1 MHSRSTQRG
10 SWFGVR
16 IFSVMAIV
24 AGLSVVGGGVLSQTA
39 GASTPDTLEIGF
51 ICSCTGPEASTISQ
65 TAPAAEA
72 WASWTNA
79 HGGLEGHKVQ
89 LTVKD
94 DGYNPSTSLTDA
106 ESLVQQNH
114 VLAIIDNS
122 DEDQAWANYAKQQGV
137 PVLGDTDTEAGYTNS
152 DFFTPGM
159 TFNNSSAAEADAMK
173 KAGVTK
179 VADVY
184 CAEVAICAQSVP
196 LLSAAL
202 KKVGGSVVYSAAIGF
217 AAPNYTA
224 QCLAAKQAGAKGMEV
239 GDASGVV
246 VKVASNCASQGYE
259 PLEFGG
265 DGTVSKSWLTTPGMQ
280 GNVDVQPDVPWF
292 VHDAGTKEMY
302 EALDKY
308 APAVPSG
315 PNMGEVVVQD
325 WSELIEFQQ
334 AFEAAHPTGTPTA
347 ATILKGL
354 YALPKGTTLGG
365 IAPPLGGFVKGK
377 PANNTCFYLMGI
389 NDGKFVT
396 IDNNKPVCPS

>member
-1 MHSRSTQRG
+1 MELEERRSRAARLRELVGIQMVYTA
-10 SWFGVR
+10 
-16 IFSVMAIV
+16 AI
-24 AGLSVVGGGVLSQTA
+24 S
-39 GASTPDTLEIGF
+39 
-51 ICSCTGPEASTISQ
+51 
-65 TAPAAEA
+65 
-72 WASWTNA
+72 
-79 HGGLEGHKVQ
+79 
-89 LTVKD
+89 
-94 DGYNPSTSLTDA
+94 
-106 ESLVQQNH
+106 
-114 VLAIIDNS
+114 
-122 DEDQAWANYAKQQGV
+122 
-137 PVLGDTDTEAGYTNS
+137 
-152 DFFTPGM
+152 
-159 TFNNSSAAEADAMK
+159 SSAPD
-173 KAGVTK
+173 
-179 VADVY
+179 
-184 CAEVAICAQSVP
+184 
-196 LLSAAL
+196 
-202 KKVGGSVVYSAAIGF
+202 
-217 AAPNYTA
+217 YTA

>member
-334 AFEAAHPTGTPTA
+334 AFEAAHSTGTPTA

-377 PANNTCFYLMGI
+377 PANNTCFFLMGI

>member
-202 KKVGGSVVYSAAIGF
+202 KKVGGDLVYSAAIGF

>member
-1 MHSRSTQRG
+1 MHSKSTRRG

-16 IFSVMAIV
+16 IFTVMAV
-24 AGLSVVGGGVLSQTA
+24 AAGLSVVGGGALAQTA
-39 GASTPDTLEIGF
+39 GASTPDTLQIGF

-65 TAPAAEA
+65 TAPAAQA

-79 HGGLEGHKVQ
+79 HGGIDGHKVHI
-89 LTVKD
+89 TVKD
-94 DGYNPSTSLTDA
+94 DGYNPATSLSDA
-106 ESLVQQNH
+106 QTLVEEDH

-122 DEDQAWANYAKQQGV
+122 DEDQAWASYAKEQGV
-137 PVLGDTDTEAGYTNS
+137 PVLGDTDTVAGYTNS

-159 TFNNSSAAEADAMK
+159 TFNNSSAAEADAIK

-179 VADVY
+179 MADVY

-196 LLSAAL
+196 ELAAAL
-202 KKVGGSVVYSAAIGF
+202 KKVGGSLVYSAAIGF

-246 VKVASNCASQGYE
+246 VKVAADCAAQGYE

-308 APAVPSG
+308 APAVPG
-315 PNMGEVVVQD
+315 GANMGEVVVLD

-334 AFEAAHPTGTPTA
+334 AFEAAHPSGTPTA

-377 PANNTCFYLMGI
+377 TANNSCFYLMGI
-389 NDGKFVT
+389 NHGQFVT

>member
-1 MHSRSTQRG
+1 MHSRSTRRG

-24 AGLSVVGGGVLSQTA
+24 AGLSVAGGGILSQTA
-39 GASTPDTLEIGF
+39 GASTPDTLQVGF

-79 HGGLEGHKVQ
+79 HGGIDGHKVK

-94 DGYNPSTSLTDA
+94 DGYNPSTSLSDA
-106 ESLVQQNH
+106 ETLVQQNH
-114 VLAIIDNS
+114 VLAIVDNS

-179 VADVY
+179 IADVY

-224 QCLAAKQAGAKGMEV
+224 QCLAAKQAGAKGIEV

-246 VKVASNCASQGYE
+246 VKVAANCAAQGYE

-334 AFEAAHPTGTPTA
+334 AFEAAHPSGTPTTA
-347 ATILKGL
+347 DILKGL

-365 IAPPLGGFVKGK
+365 IAPPLAGFVKGK
-377 PANNTCFYLMGI
+377 PANNKCFYLMGI
-389 NDGKFVT
+389 NHGQFVT
-396 IDNNKPVCPS
+396 IDNNKPVCTS

>member
-1 MHSRSTQRG
+1 MQSRGTRRG
-10 SWFGVR
+10 SWFGLR
-16 IFSVMAIV
+16 LFMVMAV
-24 AGLSVVGGGVLSQTA
+24 ATGLSVVGGGLLGQTA
-39 GASTPDTLEIGF
+39 GASTPATLEIGF

-65 TAPAAEA
+65 TAPAAQA

-79 HGGLEGHKVQ
+79 HGGIDGHKVHIV
-89 LTVKD
+89 VKD
-94 DGYNPSTSLTDA
+94 DGYNPSTSLSDA
-106 ESLVQQNH
+106 QTLVEQDH
-114 VLAIIDNS
+114 VLAIMDNS
-122 DEDQAWANYAKQQGV
+122 DEDQAWASYAKEQGV
-137 PVLGDTDTEAGYTNS
+137 PVLGDTDTVAGYTNT
-152 DFFTPGM
+152 DFYTPGM

-179 VADVY
+179 IADVY

-196 LLSAAL
+196 ELNAAL

-239 GDASGVV
+239 GDASGIV
-246 VKVASNCASQGYE
+246 VKVASDCAAQSYE

-308 APAVPSG
+308 APSIPAG
-315 PNMGEVVVQD
+315 PNFGEVVVQD
-325 WSELIEFQQ
+325 WSEAVEFQMAAQ
-334 AFEAAHPTGTPTA
+334 AAHIGATPTA
-347 ATILKGL
+347 ADIVKGL
-354 YALPKGTTLGG
+354 DALPKGTTLGG
-365 IAPPLGGFVKGK
+365 IAPPLGGFAKGK
-377 PANNTCFYLMGI
+377 TSNTKCFYLMGI
-389 NDGKFVT
+389 NHGKFVT

>member
-1 MHSRSTQRG
+1 MQSRGTRRG
-10 SWFGVR
+10 SWFGLR
-16 IFSVMAIV
+16 LFMVMAV
-24 AGLSVVGGGVLSQTA
+24 AAGLSVVGGGLLGQTA
-39 GASTPDTLEIGF
+39 GASTPATLEIGF

-65 TAPAAEA
+65 TAPAAQA

-79 HGGLEGHKVQ
+79 HGGIDGHKVHIV
-89 LTVKD
+89 VKD
-94 DGYNPSTSLTDA
+94 DGYNPSTSLSDA
-106 ESLVQQNH
+106 QTLVEQDH
-114 VLAIIDNS
+114 VLAIMDNS
-122 DEDQAWANYAKQQGV
+122 DEDQAWASYAKEQGV
-137 PVLGDTDTEAGYTNS
+137 PVLGDTDTVAGYTNS

-179 VADVY
+179 IADVY

-196 LLSAAL
+196 ELNAAL

-239 GDASGVV
+239 GDASGIV
-246 VKVASNCASQGYE
+246 VKVASDCAAQGYE

-308 APAVPSG
+308 APSVPAG
-315 PNMGEVVVQD
+315 PNFGEVVVQD
-325 WSELIEFQQ
+325 WSEAIEFQHGGFQ
-334 AFEAAHPTGTPTA
+334 AAHPSGTPTA
-347 ATILKGL
+347 ADILKGL
-354 YALPKGTTLGG
+354 
-365 IAPPLGGFVKGK
+365 
-377 PANNTCFYLMGI
+377 
-389 NDGKFVT
+389 
-396 IDNNKPVCPS
+396 